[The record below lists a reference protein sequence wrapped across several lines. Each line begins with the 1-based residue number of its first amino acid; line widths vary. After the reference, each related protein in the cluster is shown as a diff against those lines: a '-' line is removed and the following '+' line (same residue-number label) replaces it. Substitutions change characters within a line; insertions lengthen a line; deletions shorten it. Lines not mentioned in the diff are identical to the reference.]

1 MSDGKPHLS
10 IVICG
15 HVDAGKSTTTG
26 RLIFELGGISEREVE
41 KLKAE
46 ADKLGKGSFAFAF
59 YMDRQKEERER
70 GVTISCTTKEFFT
83 ASYHYTVIDAP
94 GHRDFIKNMITGASQ
109 ADVALLMVPSDGNF
123 TTSIAK
129 GNAKAGEVQG
139 QTRQHSVLINLL
151 GVKQLLVGVNK
162 MDCDVA
168 GYKEERYVE
177 IRDEMKHMLK
187 KVGWKKPFVDY
198 QMPVIPLSGWMGD
211 NLIAKSTNMGWWNG
225 MDISPVA
232 EALKPDKKTK
242 ECSPDASKSVHIDTL
257 LDCLEKLVPA
267 PKRDSSGAMR
277 VPLSGVYKIKG
288 VGDVLTG
295 RVEMGKVSP
304 GDETLFIPTHSPALA
319 CTGKVFTVEM
329 HHKNVDM
336 AAQGD
341 NVGMNVKGLP
351 KDNMPRVGDVMIAAA
366 DKSLQRTKM
375 FKCQVQVLNHP
386 GELKV
391 GYCPIAFVRTG
402 RSAVKLS
409 KLNWKIGKTTGNAK
423 AEDPKMIKAGEMG
436 LVQFEPSQPFVV
448 EAFKS
453 CAGLGRVAVMEGN
466 SVVML
471 GKASATED
479 WVY

>member
-1 MSDGKPHLS
+1 MADGKQHMS

-46 ADKLGKGSFAFAF
+46 AEKLGKSSFAFAF

-83 ASYHYTVIDAP
+83 PSYHYTVIDAP

-109 ADVALLMVPSDGNF
+109 ADCALLMIPADGSF
-123 TTSIAK
+123 TTAIAK

-151 GVKQLLVGVNK
+151 GVKQLIVGVNK

-168 GYKEERYVE
+168 KYGNARYTE
-177 IRDEMKHMLK
+177 IKDEMCHMLK
-187 KVGWKKPFVDY
+187 KVGWKGAFIEKSLAVLP
-198 QMPVIPLSGWMGD
+198 ISGWMGD
-211 NLIAKSTNMGWWNG
+211 NLI
-225 MDISPVA
+225 
-232 EALKPDKKTK
+232 
-242 ECSPDASKSVHIDTL
+242 SKSEKMDWWKGVDILPLSGGDNIHVDTL
-257 LDCLEKLVPA
+257 LDMLEKVCKP
-267 PKRDSSGAMR
+267 PSRDSSGKMR

-295 RVEMGKVSP
+295 RVEQGAVRP
-304 GDETLFIPTHSPALA
+304 NDECMFLPTHSNSTG
-319 CTGKVFTVEM
+319 CTGKIFTVEM
-329 HHKNVDM
+329 HHKNVPE
-336 AAQGD
+336 ANQGD

-351 KDNMPRVGDVMIAAA
+351 KDNMPRVGDVMCL
-366 DKSLQRTKM
+366 KSDTTLSRTAE

-386 GELKV
+386 GQLKA

-402 RSAVKLS
+402 RSAVKLTS
-409 KLNWKIGKTTGNAK
+409 IVWKIGKETGGQK
-423 AEDPKMIKAGEMG
+423 AEDPVSIKAGEMG
-436 LVQFEPSQPFVV
+436 ACMFAPQQPFVV
-448 EAFKS
+448 DAFKV
-453 CAGLGRVAVMEGN
+453 CEGLGRVAIMEGN

-471 GKASATED
+471 GKATQTTAFVEAKKK
-479 WVY
+479 

>member
-1 MSDGKPHLS
+1 MAEGKTHLS

-26 RLIFELGGISEREVE
+26 RLIFELGGISDREVE

-46 ADKLGKGSFAFAF
+46 ADKVGKSSFAFAF

-70 GVTISCTTKEFFT
+70 GVTIACTTKEFFT
-83 ASYHYTVIDAP
+83 ESYHYTVIDAP

-129 GNAKAGEVQG
+129 GNPKAGEVQG

-168 GYKEERYVE
+168 KYGEARYTE
-177 IRDEMKHMLK
+177 IRDEIMHMLK
-187 KVGWKKPFVDY
+187 KVGWKKDFVDTKL
-198 QMPVIPLSGWMGD
+198 PVLPISGWMGD
-211 NLIAKSTNMGWWNG
+211 NLIKKSEKMGWWKG
-225 MDISPVA
+225 VEVKSLDG
-232 EALKPDKKTK
+232 K
-242 ECSPDASKSVHIDTL
+242 ETVKCETL
-257 LDCLEKLVPA
+257 LDCLEKLVKP

-295 RVEMGKVSP
+295 RVEQGAVKP
-304 GDETLFIPTHSPALA
+304 GNEVLFLPTHSASTP
-319 CTGKVFTVEM
+319 CTGKIFTVEM
-329 HHKNVDM
+329 HHKSVPE
-336 AAQGD
+336 ACQGD

-351 KDNMPRVGDVMIAAA
+351 KDNMPRVGDVMILKD
-366 DKSLQRTKM
+366 DKSIYRTKS
-375 FKCQVQVLNHP
+375 FTAQVQVLNHP
-386 GELKV
+386 GQLKN

-402 RSAVKLS
+402 RSAVKMTS
-409 KLNWKIGKTTGNAK
+409 IDWKIGKETGNQK
-423 AEDPKMIKAGEMG
+423 AESPPHIKAGEMG
-436 LVQFEPSQPFVV
+436 QCVFEPQQPFVV
-448 EAFKS
+448 DSFKI
-453 CAGLGRVAVMEGN
+453 CEGLGRVAIMEGN

-471 GKASATED
+471 GKATKVEQ
-479 WVY
+479 WVDK